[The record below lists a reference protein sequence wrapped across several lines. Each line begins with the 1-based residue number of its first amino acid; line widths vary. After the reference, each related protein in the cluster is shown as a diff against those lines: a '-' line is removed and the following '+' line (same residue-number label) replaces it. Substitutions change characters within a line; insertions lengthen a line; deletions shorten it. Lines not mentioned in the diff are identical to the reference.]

1 MIQTMAAH
9 FGTFQAGDRILFS
22 FCASEGKWRRA
33 AQAAIIEWRLDRHPD
48 EFYVRRV
55 DYSGKVNL
63 DFTIEVVAEPKH
75 LYSEKEIVDMILNY
89 NPMGF
94 ALVFVESVKSVAA
107 EVWEKVKEP
116 ALVSAWLLTAVIV
129 LVVFYKTRKS

>member
-9 FGTFQAGDRILFS
+9 FGTFQPGERILFS
-22 FCASEGKWRRA
+22 FRASEGKWRRA
-33 AQAAIIEWRLDRHPD
+33 TQAAIIEWRLDKHPD

-55 DYSGKVNL
+55 DYSGKANL
-63 DFTIEVVAEPKH
+63 DFTIEIVAEPKH
-75 LYSEKEIVDMILNY
+75 LYSEKEIIDMILGY

-94 ALVFVESVKSVAA
+94 ALAFVESVKTVAA

-116 ALVSAWLLTAVIV
+116 ALISAWALTAIIV
-129 LVVFYKTRKS
+129 LIVLYKWRK